1 MKYPFIKEGS
11 TKYSAYCKKCNCE
24 VSISNGGVTSI
35 EKHVKT
41 DKHKNNSLASVAS
54 LKLTEHFRRKLL
66 GRPEKELAAA
76 EGLFAFH
83 TVKHNQ
89 SFKYSLDLHR
99 NLNNEKMWGT
109 DALLVLAGHWI
120 ALPSS
125 FVPCLRR
132 SSHAVGRRLRKLF
145 KMLYIRTLLPF

>member
-1 MKYPFIKEGS
+1 MLHEDDCAGVDRWHIFCNPSIIILACFRARGFKLQPSFLIFLADTMGRVSYFSDTWTVKYPFIKEGS

-66 GRPEKELAAA
+66 GRPEKALAAA

-89 SFKYSLDLHR
+89 SFK
-99 NLNNEKMWGT
+99 
-109 DALLVLAGHWI
+109 
-120 ALPSS
+120 
-125 FVPCLRR
+125 
-132 SSHAVGRRLRKLF
+132 
-145 KMLYIRTLLPF
+145 